1 MNREKEFDDVALK
14 YAIGTEVIFISKG
27 YEYLG
32 IFCVYKYQSFIG
44 GNHRGRCARYVL
56 RRLSDG
62 HQISMVSEMS
72 IKAVFEIRE
81 DKIKVLL
88 DE

>member
-1 MNREKEFDDVALK
+1 MYKEIEFGETELK
-14 YAIGTEVIFISKG
+14 YQLGSEVIFISKG